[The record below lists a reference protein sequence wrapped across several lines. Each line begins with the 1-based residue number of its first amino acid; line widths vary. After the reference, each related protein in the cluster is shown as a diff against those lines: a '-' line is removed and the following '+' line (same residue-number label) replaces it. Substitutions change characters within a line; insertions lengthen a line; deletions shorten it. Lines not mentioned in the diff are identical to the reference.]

1 MSKSKKSLLL
11 WSILAALLAGLL
23 LHLRASRSRP
33 QDYLPG
39 GKTVP
44 TLPNQQPDPMAARAA
59 TNNIRRLLR
68 EQSNLTD
75 IAIERLLAL
84 ARHETGN
91 FTSAIFRESNNP
103 WGMKVATVR
112 PTTNIGEHRGH
123 ARYRNLSD
131 AVRDMLLY
139 LVNFRTNPGDFPN
152 ISSFAYELK
161 NDRYFEDT
169 LENYTRGLLRWYRG
183 TPDNSQIIISLPR
196 WNNRVIIR

>member
-1 MSKSKKSLLL
+1 MSKLKSYWWL

-23 LHLRASRSRP
+23 MRLRAFHKHP
-33 QDYLPG
+33 QDYSAR

-44 TLPNQQPDPMAARAA
+44 TLPNKQTDPMAARAA

-183 TPDNSQIIISLPR
+183 TPDNNQIIISLAR
-196 WNNRVIIR
+196 WNNRIIIR